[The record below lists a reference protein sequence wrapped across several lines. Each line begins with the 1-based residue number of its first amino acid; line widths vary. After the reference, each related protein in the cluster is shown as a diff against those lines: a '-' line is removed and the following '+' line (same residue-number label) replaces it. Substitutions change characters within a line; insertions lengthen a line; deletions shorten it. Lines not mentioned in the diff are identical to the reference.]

1 MYEYS
6 PIMNYAT
13 RVREEIDLPYV
24 GGASLEAAAG
34 WVKYYVGDV
43 LKDYA
48 PLKSP
53 HFTGSPTAPTP
64 ATGDKS
70 TKIATTAFVDD
81 AIKSALD
88 NLDVTTVFTYKGSVE
103 NYSDLPA
110 SGNSTGDVW
119 NIENADA
126 THDVLAGDNVA
137 WTGSEWDVLSGL
149 MDLSGYA
156 PIRSPNLTGVPTAP
170 TAAKGTDTDQIA
182 TTAFVQ
188 DAVDGLMDGVVKTI
202 GNQSISGT
210 KTFNSSPLVP
220 TASAGDSSTKAAST
234 AFVQAAIAN
243 AQDDCV
249 KTTGNQE
256 IGGKKTFTTSPVAP
270 TPAAGDNSTKVA
282 TTAYVQNAIA
292 NAEITAAVPVTK
304 VSSTWPANASSVT
317 VQDASITATNLVV
330 MNAPTTEAAFDAIA
344 LAKVCATSQ
353 SAGRIVLTAL
363 GTAPTANT
371 AFSVS
376 VMGD

>member
-24 GGASLEAAAG
+24 GGASLEAVAG

-64 ATGDKS
+64 ASGDKS

-81 AIKSALD
+81 AIQDALD
-88 NLDVTTVFTYKGSVE
+88 DLSLTTVFNYKGSVQD
-103 NYSDLPA
+103 YSRLPT
-110 SGNSTGDVW
+110 SGQSVGDVY
-119 NIENADA
+119 NIINADA
-126 THDVLAGDNVA
+126 GHEILAGDNVA
-137 WTGSEWDVLSGL
+137 WDGTKWDKLAGTV
-149 MDLSGYA
+149 DLSGYA
-156 PIRSPNLTGVPTAP
+156 PIRNPNFSGVPTAP
-170 TAAKGTDTDQIA
+170 TAAKGTSTTQLA

-188 DAVDGLMDGVVKTI
+188 GAVDDLLDGVVKTT
-202 GNQSISGT
+202 GNQTVAGT
-210 KTFNSSPLVP
+210 KSFNSSPLVP

-256 IGGKKTFTTSPVAP
+256 VGGKKTFTTSPVAP

-282 TTAYVQNAIA
+282 TTAFVQNAIA

-304 VSSTWPANASSVT
+304 VSATWPANASSVT

-330 MNAPTTEAAFDAIA
+330 MNAPTTETAFDAIA